1 MSQANEWIKLSLVG
15 KHDEAETLAAV
26 MSMIDNGIMIE
37 DYSDITTDGMYG
49 ALIDESILNADKT
62 RAVVSVFLSAERSIP
77 EAIAFLRERIDT
89 LGLHAE
95 IETESMCEED
105 WAHVWKKYYHPIPLG
120 KVTIVPA
127 WEEYT
132 PKEGES
138 IIRMDPGMAFGT
150 GTHETTRLVMEMM
163 QEEIHGGERVLDV
176 GTGSGILALCASKLG
191 AKECYAYDID
201 PMAVRVARE
210 NIAADGADN
219 VYCDVSDLLSN
230 VDTQGGGYDFVL
242 ANIVADIIL
251 KLLPDLGAYM
261 KKDAKV
267 ILSGIVGMRVDAVKE
282 ALPRYGFRLVREMEE
297 RDWFALLAQKI

>member
-1 MSQANEWIKLSLVG
+1 MSQVNEWIKLSLVG

-37 DYSDITTDGMYG
+37 DYSDISTDGMYG

-62 RAVVSVFLSAERSIP
+62 RAVVSVFLSADKSIP
-77 EAIAFLRERIDT
+77 EAVAFLRERIDT
-89 LGLHAE
+89 LALHAE

-132 PKEGES
+132 PKAGER

-163 QEEIHGGERVLDV
+163 QEEIKGGERVLDV

-230 VDTQGGGYDFVL
+230 VDTKGGAYDFVL

-251 KLLPDLGAYM
+251 KLLPDLGSYM

-267 ILSGIVGMRVDAVKE
+267 ILSGIVGVRVDAVRE